1 MNGYTEN
8 DYEQALIELFQ
19 SLEGKQYRYEYGP
32 DIERD
37 YTNPILDDV
46 LQESLHRINPTVPL
60 DAIDDA
66 IKKLHQI
73 EGSSLYECNFKF
85 TQMLQYGIEVQ
96 YTDAKHQLKTAI
108 VNLIDYDHEDENDF
122 LVVNQYTMQEHD
134 TKRPDIV
141 VFVNGLPLV
150 VIELKSPSREETDA
164 SEAYLQLRNYQKF
177 IPSLF
182 IYNAFNV
189 MSDMALTKIGTVT
202 AKEDRYMEWKQPT
215 GEVADYDVA
224 FKSVF
229 TPKILLNLLK
239 NYILFDVREGS
250 YTKILAGYHQYYAVE
265 KAAVRTE
272 EAVKGDGKIGVFWHT
287 QGSGKSL
294 SMVFLAHHPKVQAM
308 NPTIVVVTDRNDLD
322 EQLYGQFSRTVD
334 FLRQRAVQCTSR
346 NAENDDT
353 SLKAMLKNRHSGG
366 IIFTTMQKF
375 DDWDGALSDRQNIIV
390 MTDEAHR
397 GQYGMEEKIDEEGN
411 VHIGAARK
419 IRNSLPH
426 ASYIGFTG
434 TPISDKDRDTREIFG
449 DDIDVYDM
457 TQAVNDGATRPVY
470 YESRVIKLKLDDAV
484 LAKIDAEYER
494 LRDEGASETDL
505 EENKKEMSHMDA
517 LLGNDATINDLVNDI
532 IAHYEDN
539 RQYVC
544 CGKAMI
550 VAYSRPIAMKIY
562 KRILELRPDWMEKV
576 KVVMTS
582 GNKDPE
588 EWAEIIGGKAHKKEL
603 AKKFKDEN
611 DPMKIAIV
619 VDMWLTGFDVPS
631 LATMYVYK
639 PMKDHNLMQAIARVN
654 RVFPEKA
661 GGLIVDYVGIAA
673 ALKEAMKRYTKR
685 DRDNYG
691 DNDIKQ
697 KAYSEF
703 KEKLEICRDLLH
715 GYDYSGFHHG
725 TPAVRAQL
733 IKGGVNFLIAQ
744 EKAEDCKVF
753 IRNASLLRQAVTL
766 CRSLLVEEERFEVS
780 FMESVR
786 ILIIRLQNPGKIT
799 KKDINHR
806 VAALIAQSVK
816 SDGVVNLFD
825 EQTEFSLFDEKFME
839 EVRKMKEKNL
849 ALKLLENLLRGRV
862 RTMTRINIVTGE
874 LFSNRFGETLN
885 RYINGLLTNEEVIQE
900 LLKMAQEMMEA
911 EKQGNELGL
920 SKEEKAFYD
929 ALTRPQAVKDFY
941 TNEQLVELTKDL
953 TDMLRKNR
961 TIDWNRRES
970 ERANMRRLVKRLLKK
985 YKYPPE
991 EAEDAMNVVLKQCEQ
1006 WADNEETDTAV
1017 VVETGTVVAKK
1028 SIGKKAQEV
1037 RMIPQG
1043 SILEDV
1049 EADDDVRRLVHNM
1062 MELYDG
1068 TTIESIYVD
1077 CQKEFQERYF
1087 SMKGN
1092 DWRHLIRDYV
1102 RKVTERPELQETEV
1116 FRFVMAG

>member
-1 MNGYTEN
+1 MISAFSEDT
-8 DYEQALIELFQ
+8 YEQALIELFQ
-19 SLEGKQYRYEYGP
+19 SLEGKQFRYQYGP
-32 DIERD
+32 NIERD

-46 LQESLHRINPTVPL
+46 LQESLQRINPALPQC
-60 DAIDDA
+60 AIDDA

-85 TQMLQYGIEVQ
+85 TQMMQYGIEVQ
-96 YTDAKHQLKTAI
+96 YTDANHQLKTSI
-108 VNLIDYDHEDENDF
+108 VNLIDYEHEDENDF
-122 LVVNQYTMQEHD
+122 LVVNQYTVQELD

-150 VIELKSPSREETDA
+150 VFELKSPSREETDA

-202 AKEDRYMEWKQPT
+202 AKEDRYMEWKRPT

-229 TPKILLNLLK
+229 TPKTLLNLLK

-250 YTKILAGYHQYYAVE
+250 YAKILAGYHQYYAVE
-265 KAAVRTE
+265 KAAQRTE

-294 SMVFLAHHPKVQAM
+294 SMVFLAHHPKVQTM
-308 NPTIVVVTDRNDLD
+308 NPTIVVITDRNDLD
-322 EQLYGQFSRTVD
+322 EQLYGQFSRTAA
-334 FLRQRAVQCTSR
+334 FLRQHAVQCTSR
-346 NAENDDT
+346 NAEGDDT
-353 SLKAMLKNRHSGG
+353 SLKSLLKNRHSGG

-397 GQYGMEEKIDEEGN
+397 GQYGMEEKIDTEGN

-470 YESRVIKLKLDDAV
+470 YESRVIKLKLNDEV
-484 LAKIDAEYER
+484 LAQIDAEYDK
-494 LRDEGASETDL
+494 LREEGASETDL

-532 IAHYEDN
+532 ITHYEDN
-539 RQYVC
+539 RQHIC
-544 CGKAMI
+544 CGKAML

-562 KRILELRPDWMEKV
+562 KRILDLRPQWNEKV

-582 GNKDPE
+582 GNQDPE
-588 EWAEIIGGKAHKKEL
+588 EWADIIGGKAYKKEL

-673 ALKEAMKRYTKR
+673 ALKDAMKRYTKR

-691 DNDIKQ
+691 NNDIKE

-715 GYDYSGFHHG
+715 GYDYSKFHHG
-725 TPAVRAQL
+725 SPAERAQL
-733 IKGGVNFLIAQ
+733 IKGAVNFLIAPN
-744 EKAEDCKVF
+744 KAEDCKDF
-753 IRNASLLRQAVTL
+753 IKNASLLRQAVTL

-786 ILIIRLQNPGKIT
+786 ILIIRLQSPGKVT
-799 KKDINHR
+799 KKEINQR
-806 VAALIAQSVK
+806 IAALIEQSVT

-839 EVRKMKEKNL
+839 EVKKMKEKNL
-849 ALKLLENLLRGRV
+849 AAKLLEDLLRGRV
-862 RTMTRINIVTGE
+862 RSLTRSNLVTGE
-874 LFSNRFGETLN
+874 LFSNRFSETLN

-911 EKQGNELGL
+911 EQQGNDLGL
-920 SKEEKAFYD
+920 SNDEKAFYD
-929 ALTRPQAVKDFY
+929 ALTRPKAVKDFY
-941 TNEQLVELTKDL
+941 SNEQLVELTKDL

-961 TIDWNRRES
+961 TIDWNRREA

-991 EAEDAMNVVLKQCEQ
+991 ETEDAMNIVLKQCEQ
-1006 WADNEETDTAV
+1006 WAENQD
-1017 VVETGTVVAKK
+1017 VA
-1028 SIGKKAQEV
+1028 
-1037 RMIPQG
+1037 
-1043 SILEDV
+1043 
-1049 EADDDVRRLVHNM
+1049 
-1062 MELYDG
+1062 
-1068 TTIESIYVD
+1068 
-1077 CQKEFQERYF
+1077 
-1087 SMKGN
+1087 
-1092 DWRHLIRDYV
+1092 
-1102 RKVTERPELQETEV
+1102 
-1116 FRFVMAG
+1116 

>member
-1 MNGYTEN
+1 MSAFSEDT
-8 DYEQALIELFQ
+8 YEQALIELFQ
-19 SLEGKQYRYEYGP
+19 SLEGNQFRYQYGP

-46 LQESLHRINPTVPL
+46 LQESLQRINPALPQC
-60 DAIDDA
+60 AIDDA

-73 EGSSLYECNFKF
+73 EGSSFYECNFKF
-85 TQMLQYGIEVQ
+85 TQMMQYGIEVQ
-96 YTDAKHQLKTAI
+96 YTDANHQLKSSI
-108 VNLIDYDHEDENDF
+108 VNLIDYEHEDENDF
-122 LVVNQYTMQEHD
+122 LVVNQYTVQELD

-250 YTKILAGYHQYYAVE
+250 YAKILAGYHQYYAVE
-265 KAAVRTE
+265 KAAKRAE
-272 EAVKGDGKIGVFWHT
+272 KAVKGDGKIGVFWHT

-294 SMVFLAHHPKVQAM
+294 SMVFLAHHPKVQTM
-308 NPTIVVVTDRNDLD
+308 NPTIVVITDRNDLD
-322 EQLYGQFSRTVD
+322 EQLYGQFSRTAA
-334 FLRQRAVQCTSR
+334 FLRQHAVQCTSR
-346 NAENDDT
+346 NAEGDDT
-353 SLKAMLKNRHSGG
+353 SLKSLLKNRHSGG

-397 GQYGMEEKIDEEGN
+397 GQYGMEEKIDTEGN

-470 YESRVIKLKLDDAV
+470 YESRVIKLKLNDEV
-484 LAKIDAEYER
+484 LAQIDAEYDK
-494 LRDEGASETDL
+494 LREEGASETDL

-532 IAHYEDN
+532 ITHYEDN
-539 RQYVC
+539 RQHIC
-544 CGKAMI
+544 CGKAML

-562 KRILELRPDWMEKV
+562 KRILDLRPNWNEKV

-582 GNKDPE
+582 GNQDPE
-588 EWAEIIGGKAHKKEL
+588 EWADIIGGKAYKKEL

-673 ALKEAMKRYTKR
+673 ALKDAMKRYTKR

-691 DNDIKQ
+691 NNDIKE

-715 GYDYSGFHHG
+715 GYDYSKFHRG
-725 TPAVRAQL
+725 SPAERAQL
-733 IKGGVNFLIAQ
+733 IKGAVNFLIAPN
-744 EKAEDCKVF
+744 KAEDCKDF
-753 IRNASLLRQAVTL
+753 IKNASLLRQAVTL

-786 ILIIRLQNPGKIT
+786 ILIVRLQSPGKVT
-799 KKDINHR
+799 KKEINQR
-806 VAALIAQSVK
+806 IAALIEQSVT

-839 EVRKMKEKNL
+839 EVKKMKEKNF
-849 ALKLLENLLRGRV
+849 AAKLLEDLLRGRV
-862 RTMTRINIVTGE
+862 RSLTRSNLVTGE
-874 LFSNRFGETLN
+874 LFSNRFCETLN

-911 EKQGNELGL
+911 EQQGNDLGL
-920 SKEEKAFYD
+920 SNDEKAFYD
-929 ALTRPQAVKDFY
+929 ALTRPKAVKDFY
-941 TNEQLVELTKDL
+941 SNEQLVELTKDL

-961 TIDWNRRES
+961 TIDWNRREA

-991 EAEDAMNVVLKQCEQ
+991 ETEDAMNIVLKQCEQ
-1006 WADNEETDTAV
+1006 WAENQD
-1017 VVETGTVVAKK
+1017 VA
-1028 SIGKKAQEV
+1028 
-1037 RMIPQG
+1037 
-1043 SILEDV
+1043 
-1049 EADDDVRRLVHNM
+1049 
-1062 MELYDG
+1062 
-1068 TTIESIYVD
+1068 
-1077 CQKEFQERYF
+1077 
-1087 SMKGN
+1087 
-1092 DWRHLIRDYV
+1092 
-1102 RKVTERPELQETEV
+1102 
-1116 FRFVMAG
+1116 

>member
-1 MNGYTEN
+1 MAAFSEDT
-8 DYEQALIELFQ
+8 YEQALLELFQ
-19 SLEGKQYRYEYGP
+19 SLDGGQYRYAYGP

-37 YTNPILDDV
+37 YSNPLLDDV
-46 LQESLHRINPTVPL
+46 LHESLLRINPTLPVS
-60 DAIDDA
+60 AIDDA
-66 IKKLHQI
+66 VKKLHQI

-85 TQMLQYGIEVQ
+85 TQMMQYGIEVTFSGSELRSGYLFDEEEEETTRMVRDDLAFYGRENDRVEIQ
-96 YTDAKHQLKTAI
+96 QGQKTRI
-108 VNLIDYDHEDENDF
+108 VNLIDFEHPERNDF
-122 LVVNQYTMQEHD
+122 LVVNQYTVQELD

-150 VIELKSPSREETDA
+150 IIELKSPSREETDA

-189 MSDMALTKIGTVT
+189 MSDMALTKVGTIT

-229 TPKILLNLLK
+229 TPRVLLNLLK
-239 NYILFDVREGS
+239 NYLLFDVREGS
-250 YTKILAGYHQYYAVE
+250 YAKILAGYHQYYAVE
-265 KAAVRTE
+265 KAARKTE

-308 NPTIVVVTDRNDLD
+308 NPTIVVITDRNDLD
-322 EQLYGQFSRTVD
+322 EQLYGQFSRTID
-334 FLRQRAVQCTSR
+334 FLRQRPVQCTSR
-346 NAENDDT
+346 NAEGDDT
-353 SLKAMLKNRHSGG
+353 SLKAMLKNRNSGG

-397 GQYGMEEKIDEEGN
+397 GQYGMEEKIDTEGN

-434 TPISDKDRDTREIFG
+434 TPISDRDRDTREVFG

-457 TQAVNDGATRPVY
+457 TQAVKDGATRPVY
-470 YESRVIKLKLDDAV
+470 YESRVIRLKLNDEV
-484 LAKIDAEYER
+484 LAQIDAEYDR
-494 LRDEGASETDL
+494 LREEGADEADL
-505 EENKKEMSHMDA
+505 EENKKVMSHMDS
-517 LLGNDATINDLVNDI
+517 LLGNDATINDLVTDI
-532 IAHYEDN
+532 ISHYEDN

-562 KRILELRPDWMEKV
+562 KRILDLRPNWTEKV
-576 KVVMTS
+576 KVVMTG
-582 GNKDPE
+582 GNQDPE
-588 EWAEIIGGKAHKKEL
+588 EWADIVGSKAYKKEL

-673 ALKEAMKRYTKR
+673 ALKDAMKRYTKR
-685 DRDNYG
+685 DQDNYG
-691 DNDIKQ
+691 DNDIKE
-697 KAYSEF
+697 KAYAEF

-715 GYDYSGFHHG
+715 GYDYSKFHRG
-725 TPAVRAQL
+725 TPAERAQI
-733 IKGGVNFLIAQ
+733 IKGGVNFFIAP
-744 EKAEDCKVF
+744 EKVHACKEFVK
-753 IRNASLLRQAVTL
+753 NASLLHQAVTL

-786 ILIIRLQNPGKIT
+786 ILIARLHNPGKIT
-799 KKDINHR
+799 KREINQR
-806 VAALIAQSVK
+806 IAALIEQSVQ

-849 ALKLLENLLRGRV
+849 AVKLLENLLRGRV
-862 RTMTRINIVTGE
+862 RSLTRLNLVTGE
-874 LFSNRFGETLN
+874 LFSNRFSETLN
-885 RYINGLLTNEEVIQE
+885 RYINGLLTNEEVIEE
-900 LLKMAQEMMEA
+900 LLKMAQEMMDA
-911 EKQGNELGL
+911 EQQGNDLGL

-941 TNEQLVELTKDL
+941 SNDQLVELTKEL

-991 EAEDAMNVVLKQCEQ
+991 EAEDAMNIVLKQCEQ
-1006 WADNEETDTAV
+1006 WAESEAV
-1017 VVETGTVVAKK
+1017 A
-1028 SIGKKAQEV
+1028 
-1037 RMIPQG
+1037 
-1043 SILEDV
+1043 
-1049 EADDDVRRLVHNM
+1049 
-1062 MELYDG
+1062 
-1068 TTIESIYVD
+1068 
-1077 CQKEFQERYF
+1077 
-1087 SMKGN
+1087 
-1092 DWRHLIRDYV
+1092 
-1102 RKVTERPELQETEV
+1102 
-1116 FRFVMAG
+1116 